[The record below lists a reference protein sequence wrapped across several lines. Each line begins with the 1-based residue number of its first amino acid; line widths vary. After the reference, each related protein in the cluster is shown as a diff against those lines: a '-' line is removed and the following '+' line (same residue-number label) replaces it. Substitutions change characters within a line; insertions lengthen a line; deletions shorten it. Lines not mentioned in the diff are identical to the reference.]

1 MHVMTRIIPILAV
14 ALSLGAC
21 ERAETPTP
29 APPVP
34 TSVPVMAPVNEAV
47 IETVE
52 AEARLAA
59 IIAGEHRSETDRARD
74 RYRNPAAT
82 LAFFGLRP
90 DMTVVEVWPGGGW
103 YTEIIAPFVRDE
115 GQYYGAHFDPEAER
129 EFARNAALAFRE
141 KLSADPDLYGN
152 AQVTVL
158 ACPDKLDIAP
168 EGSADLVVA
177 FRSLHNW
184 MGAGCVEE
192 VLSGIHRAL
201 KPGGTFG
208 LVGHSSR
215 SEAPQ
220 DAAGP
225 GGYVREDYAIEL
237 VESAGFELVA
247 TSDVNA
253 NPQDP
258 TDHERGVWTLPPM
271 FALGDEN
278 REQYA
283 EIGESHRFTLK
294 FRKPE

>member
-1 MHVMTRIIPILAV
+1 MHAMTRIIPILAV
-14 ALSLGAC
+14 ALALGAC

-29 APPVP
+29 APVAPATAPAAAPMEEPV
-34 TSVPVMAPVNEAV
+34 
-47 IETVE
+47 VE
-52 AEARLAA
+52 SDDAEDRLAA
-59 IIAGEHRSETDRARD
+59 IIDGEHRPEADRARD
-74 RYRNPAAT
+74 QYRNPAAT
-82 LAFFGLRP
+82 LAFFGLEP

-103 YTEIIAPFVRDE
+103 YTDIIAPYVRDQ
-115 GQYYGAHFDPEAER
+115 GKYYGAHFDPEAER
-129 EFARNAALAFRE
+129 EFARNAAAAFRE
-141 KLSADPDLYGN
+141 KLAGNPDLYGN
-152 AQVTVL
+152 AEATVL
-158 ACPDKLDIAP
+158 ACPDKLEIAP

-184 MGAGCVEE
+184 MGAGCTTEA
-192 VLSGIHRAL
+192 LSAIHRAL

-215 SEAPQ
+215 SEEPQ
-220 DAAGP
+220 DPRGP
-225 GGYVREDYAIEL
+225 RGYVREDYAIEL
-237 VESAGFELVA
+237 VEAAGFELVD

-253 NPQDP
+253 NPLDP

-278 REQYA
+278 RDEYA